1 MPDQFAKKLQ
11 KRRSPYL
18 MFYSTTQ
25 FPGLGNVFGTLAEE
39 NTSDKDIRKV
49 AGDLEI
55 SLRFIERAVSKF
67 NILTRSGTDNALPTA
82 QIFSRSLGM
91 LMCSVS
97 ILSVITVRLPLFLL

>member
-1 MPDQFAKKLQ
+1 
-11 KRRSPYL
+11 

-39 NTSDKDIRKV
+39 NTSDNDIRKV